1 MWPLPQ
7 VPRLLSKPLAALS
20 PEAPTDGSFVATS
33 AATLAKTGKFGD
45 LRRRLVF
52 LILALVVYRIGAH
65 IPVPGIDPNQL
76 EQLFK
81 GQQGGILSL
90 FNMFSGGALSRF
102 TVFALGIMPY
112 ISASIIMQL
121 MTYVLPAFEQLKK
134 EGEAG
139 RRKITQY
146 TRYGTLG
153 LAIFQALGIAL
164 ALEGSAGL
172 VINPGMGFRLTAVV
186 SLVAGTM
193 FLMWLGE
200 QITERGLGNGISILI
215 FAGIAAGLPS
225 AIGGLLELV
234 RTGAMNIL
242 VSIFIVLLVVLV
254 TYFVVFVERG
264 QRKILVNYARRQ
276 VGNKVYG
283 GQSSHLPLKL
293 NMAGVIPPIFASSI
307 ILLPTTVVSWVS
319 TGDSTRWLRDIASAL
334 SPGQPIYVALYA
346 AAIVFFC
353 FFYTALVFN
362 SRETADNL
370 KKSGAFIPGIRP
382 GDQTARYIDKIL
394 VRLTLIGA
402 IYITLVCL
410 LPEFLILKY
419 NVPFYFGGTSLLI
432 IVVVT
437 MDFMAQV
444 QNYVMSQQYESL
456 LKKAN
461 FKASPGA

>member
-1 MWPLPQ
+1 
-7 VPRLLSKPLAALS
+7 
-20 PEAPTDGSFVATS
+20 VATT
-33 AATLAKTGKFGD
+33 ANQLAKSGKFGD
-45 LRRRLVF
+45 LRRRIVF
-52 LILALVVYRIGAH
+52 LLLALVVYRIGAH
-65 IPVPGIDPNQL
+65 IPVPGIDPQQL
-76 EQLFK
+76 QQLFK
-81 GQQGGILSL
+81 GQSGGILNL

-121 MTYVLPAFEQLKK
+121 MTYVIPTLEAIKK
-134 EGEAG
+134 EGESG

-153 LAIFQALGIAL
+153 LAMFQSLGIAL
-164 ALEGSAGL
+164 ALEGSPGL
-172 VINPGMGFRLTAVV
+172 VLVPGFGFRMTAVV

-215 FAGIAAGLPS
+215 FGGIVAGLPA
-225 AIGGLLELV
+225 AIGGLFELV
-234 RTGAMNIL
+234 RTGAMSVVACLFIL
-242 VSIFIVLLVVLV
+242 TVVVFV
-254 TYFVVFVERG
+254 TFAVVFVERG
-264 QRKILVNYARRQ
+264 QRKILVNYAKRQ

-293 NMAGVIPPIFASSI
+293 NMSGVIPPIFASSI
-307 ILLPTTVVSWVS
+307 ILLPATIVGWFA
-319 TGDSTRWLRDIASAL
+319 TGEGLRWLKDLSSGL
-334 SPGQPIYVALYA
+334 SPGQPVYVLLYA
-346 AAIVFFC
+346 SMIVFFC

-382 GDQTARYIDKIL
+382 GDQTAKHIDRIL
-394 VRLTLIGA
+394 SRLTLAGA
-402 IYITLVCL
+402 IYITAVCL
-410 LPEFLILKY
+410 LPEFLVLKY

-437 MDFMAQV
+437 MDFWAQV
-444 QNYVMSQQYESL
+444 QSYVMSQQYESL

-461 FKASPGA
+461 FKTS

>member
-1 MWPLPQ
+1 
-7 VPRLLSKPLAALS
+7 
-20 PEAPTDGSFVATS
+20 VATS
-33 AATLAKTGKFGD
+33 ANQLAKSGKFGD
-45 LRRRLVF
+45 LRRRIVF
-52 LILALVVYRIGAH
+52 LLLALVVYRIGAH
-65 IPVPGIDPNQL
+65 IPVPGIDPVQL
-76 EQLFK
+76 QQLFK
-81 GQQGGILSL
+81 GQSGGILNL

-121 MTYVLPAFEQLKK
+121 MTYVVPTLEALKK
-134 EGEAG
+134 EGESG

-146 TRYGTLG
+146 TRYGTLV
-153 LAIFQALGIAL
+153 LAIFQSLGIAL
-164 ALEGSAGL
+164 ALEGSPGL
-172 VINPGMGFRLTAVV
+172 VLSPGFGFRMTAVV

-215 FAGIAAGLPS
+215 FAGIVAGLPS
-225 AIGGLLELV
+225 AMGGLFELV
-234 RTGAMNIL
+234 RTGAMSIVACLFIL
-242 VSIFIVLLVVLV
+242 VLVVGV
-254 TYFVVFVERG
+254 TFVVVFVERG
-264 QRKILVNYARRQ
+264 QRKILVNYAKRQ

-293 NMAGVIPPIFASSI
+293 NMSGVIPPIFASSI
-307 ILLPTTVVSWVS
+307 ILLPATIVGWFA
-319 TGDSTRWLRDIASAL
+319 TGEGLRWLKDISGML
-334 SPGQPIYVALYA
+334 SPGQPIYVLLYA
-346 AAIVFFC
+346 GMIVFFC

-382 GDQTARYIDKIL
+382 GDQTARHIDRIL
-394 VRLTLIGA
+394 SRLTLAGA
-402 IYITLVCL
+402 VYITAVCL
-410 LPEFLILKY
+410 LPEFLVLKY

-437 MDFMAQV
+437 MDFWAQV
-444 QNYVMSQQYESL
+444 QSYVMSQQYESL

-461 FKASPGA
+461 FKAS

>member
-1 MWPLPQ
+1 MATN
-7 VPRLLSKPLAALS
+7 AAQM
-20 PEAPTDGSFVATS
+20 
-33 AATLAKTGKFGD
+33 AKTDKFGD

-52 LILALVVYRIGAH
+52 LLLALVVYRVGAH
-65 IPVPGIDPNQL
+65 IPVPGIDPAQL
-76 EQLFK
+76 QQLFK
-81 GQQGGILSL
+81 DQQGGILSL

-102 TVFALGIMPY
+102 TIFALGIMPY

-121 MTYVLPAFEQLKK
+121 LTYVLPTFEQMKK

-153 LAIFQALGIAL
+153 LALFQSLGIAL
-164 ALEGSAGL
+164 ALESSAGL
-172 VINPGMGFRLTAVV
+172 VIAPGFGFRLTSVV
-186 SLVAGTM
+186 TLTAGTM

-215 FAGIAAGLPS
+215 FGGIAAGLPS
-225 AIGGLLELV
+225 AMGGLLELV
-234 RTGAMNIL
+234 RTGAM
-242 VSIFIVLLVVLV
+242 SIIVALLVVVLVVGV

-307 ILLPTTVVSWVS
+307 ILLPATIANWFSA
-319 TGDSTRWLRDIASAL
+319 GDSMRWLKDISSTL
-334 SPGQPIYVALYA
+334 SPGQPVYVMLYA

-362 SRETADNL
+362 SKETADNL
-370 KKSGAFIPGIRP
+370 KKSGAFVPGIRP
-382 GDQTARYIDKIL
+382 GDQTAKYIDKIL
-394 VRLTLIGA
+394 LRLTLAGA
-402 IYITLVCL
+402 IYITFVCL

-444 QNYVMSQQYESL
+444 QNYMMSQQYESL

-461 FKASPGA
+461 FKSS

>member
-1 MWPLPQ
+1 M
-7 VPRLLSKPLAALS
+7 
-20 PEAPTDGSFVATS
+20 ATS
-33 AATLAKTGKFGD
+33 SSQLQLAKSGKFGD

-52 LILALVVYRIGAH
+52 LLLALVVYRLGAH
-65 IPVPGIDPNQL
+65 IPVPGIDPDQL
-76 EQLFK
+76 QQLFK

-121 MTYVLPAFEQLKK
+121 MTYVIPTLESLKK

-153 LAIFQALGIAL
+153 LALFQSLGIAL
-164 ALEGSAGL
+164 ALEGSPGL
-172 VINPGMGFRLTAVV
+172 VLSPGFGFRMTAVV
-186 SLVAGTM
+186 SLTAGTM

-215 FAGIAAGLPS
+215 FGGIAAGLPG
-225 AIGGLLELV
+225 AIGGLFELV
-234 RTGAMNIL
+234 RTGAM
-242 VSIFIVLLVVLV
+242 SIIASLFISALVVGV
-254 TYFVVFVERG
+254 TYAVVFVERG
-264 QRKILVNYARRQ
+264 QRKILVNYAKRQ

-293 NMAGVIPPIFASSI
+293 NMSGVIPPIFASSI
-307 ILLPTTVVSWVS
+307 ILLPATVVGWIA
-319 TGDSTRWLRDIASAL
+319 TGQSENFLMRMLKDASAAL
-334 SPGQPIYVALYA
+334 SPGQPVYVLLYA
-346 AAIVFFC
+346 GMIVFFC

-382 GDQTARYIDKIL
+382 GDQTARHIDKIL
-394 VRLTLIGA
+394 SRLTLVGA
-402 IYITLVCL
+402 VYITLVCL
-410 LPEFLILKY
+410 LPEFLVLKY

-437 MDFMAQV
+437 MDFWAQV
-444 QNYVMSQQYESL
+444 QSYVMSQQYESL

-461 FKASPGA
+461 FKTS

>member
-1 MWPLPQ
+1 
-7 VPRLLSKPLAALS
+7 
-20 PEAPTDGSFVATS
+20 VATGS
-33 AATLAKTGKFGD
+33 NQTAKNGKFGD
-45 LRRRLVF
+45 LRRRLMF
-52 LILALVVYRIGAH
+52 LLLALVVYRIGAH
-65 IPVPGIDPNQL
+65 IPVPGIDPAQL
-76 EQLFK
+76 QQFFK
-81 GQQGGILSL
+81 GQEGGILNL
-90 FNMFSGGALSRF
+90 INMFSGGALSRF
-102 TVFALGIMPY
+102 TIFALGIMPY

-121 MTYVLPAFEQLKK
+121 LAYVVPAFEQMKK
-134 EGEAG
+134 EGESG

-153 LAIFQALGIAL
+153 LALFQTISIAL
-164 ALEGSAGL
+164 ALESS
-172 VINPGMGFRLTAVV
+172 PGMVIEPGFGFRATAVI
-186 SLVAGTM
+186 SLTAGTM

-215 FAGIAAGLPS
+215 FAGIAAGLPN
-225 AIGGLLELV
+225 AVGGLLELV

-242 VSIFIVLLVVLV
+242 VAIIIVAVVIGV

-307 ILLPTTVVSWVS
+307 ILLPATLVSWLS
-319 TGDSTRWLRDIASAL
+319 TGDSMRWLKDIAGML
-334 SPGQPIYVALYA
+334 TPGQPIYVMFYA

-370 KKSGAFIPGIRP
+370 KKSGAFVPGIRP
-382 GDQTARYIDKIL
+382 GDQTAKYIDKIL
-394 VRLTLIGA
+394 LRLTFAGA
-402 IYITLVCL
+402 IYITFVCL

-432 IVVVT
+432 IVIVT

-444 QNYVMSQQYESL
+444 QNYLMSQQYDSL

-461 FKASPGA
+461 FKSSLGA

>member
-1 MWPLPQ
+1 M
-7 VPRLLSKPLAALS
+7 
-20 PEAPTDGSFVATS
+20 ATS
-33 AATLAKTGKFGD
+33 ALPKTDKYGD
-45 LRRRLVF
+45 LRRRLIF
-52 LILALVVYRIGAH
+52 LLLALIVYRIGTH
-65 IPVPGIDPNQL
+65 IPVPGINPDQL
-76 EQLFK
+76 TQLFN

-102 TVFALGIMPY
+102 SIFALGIMPY

-121 MTYVLPAFEQLKK
+121 MSYVVPSMEALKK

-153 LAIFQALGIAL
+153 LAIFQSMGIAL
-164 ALEGSAGL
+164 ALESSAGL
-172 VINPGMGFRLTAVV
+172 VNDPGIVFRVTAMV
-186 SLVAGTM
+186 SLTAGTM

-200 QITERGLGNGISILI
+200 QITERGLGNGISIII

-234 RTGAMNIL
+234 RTGAMSIIIALLIVVL
-242 VSIFIVLLVVLV
+242 VGLV

-307 ILLPTTVVSWVS
+307 ILLPSTVVSWFS
-319 TGDSTRWLRDIASAL
+319 AGESMNWLKDISAAL
-334 SPGQPIYVALYA
+334 SPGQPIYVMLYA
-346 AAIVFFC
+346 IAIIFFC

-370 KKSGAFIPGIRP
+370 KKSGGFIPGIRP
-382 GDQTARYIDKIL
+382 GDQTARFIDKIL
-394 VRLTLIGA
+394 LRLTFAGA
-402 IYITLVCL
+402 IYITFVCL

-444 QNYVMSQQYESL
+444 QNYLMSQQYESL

-461 FKASPGA
+461 FKMAPGG

>member
-1 MWPLPQ
+1 M
-7 VPRLLSKPLAALS
+7 
-20 PEAPTDGSFVATS
+20 ATNAS
-33 AATLAKTGKFGD
+33 QLAKSGKFGD
-45 LRRRLVF
+45 LRRRIIF
-52 LILALVVYRIGAH
+52 LIMALVVYRIGAH

-76 EQLFK
+76 QQLFK
-81 GQQGGILSL
+81 GQGGGILNL

-121 MTYVLPAFEQLKK
+121 MSYVVPSLEALKK

-146 TRYGTLG
+146 TRYGTLF
-153 LAIFQALGIAL
+153 LAVFQSLGIAL
-164 ALEGSAGL
+164 ALEGSQGL
-172 VINPGMGFRLTAVV
+172 VITPGFGFRMTAVV

-215 FAGIAAGLPS
+215 FGGIVAGLPN
-225 AIGGLLELV
+225 AIGGLFELV
-234 RTGAMNIL
+234 RTGAM
-242 VSIFIVLLVVLV
+242 SIIACLFIIAVVIGV
-254 TYFVVFVERG
+254 TYAVVFVERG
-264 QRKILVNYARRQ
+264 QRKILVNYAKRQ

-293 NMAGVIPPIFASSI
+293 NMSGVIPPIFASSI
-307 ILLPTTVVSWVS
+307 ILLPATVVGWFA
-319 TGDSTRWLRDIASAL
+319 TGEGLRWLKDISSAL
-334 SPGQPIYVALYA
+334 SPGQPIYVLLYA
-346 AAIVFFC
+346 AMIVFFC

-382 GDQTARYIDKIL
+382 GEQTAKYIDKIL
-394 VRLTLIGA
+394 GRLTLAGA

-410 LPEFLILKY
+410 LPEFLVLKY

-437 MDFMAQV
+437 MDFWAQV
-444 QNYVMSQQYESL
+444 QSYVMSQQYESL

-461 FKASPGA
+461 FKAS